1 MSPIAIVSI
10 ILLLVFAGFLAASES
25 ALTSI
30 SRVVIDE
37 LEGKRGGALLRKYSA
52 QPARYLNV
60 ILLVRK
66 LCEFTATVLLAVI
79 LLRNYPSA
87 QAMALTVAIMVVLSY
102 VVVGVGPRTLG
113 KQQPHKYARYGII
126 VAYGMAFLLGPVTK
140 ILISV
145 GNALTPGKGFRSG
158 PFTSEAE
165 LRDLVDQ
172 AHERGLVESDEHE
185 MIHSVFELG
194 DTLVRELMV
203 PRTDMVWVEKDKSLR
218 QGLSLALR
226 SGYSRI
232 PVIGDSID
240 NIVGIVYVKDLAK
253 RALDHHESEQS
264 ETIEQHMRPANFVP
278 EIKMAD
284 DLLKEM
290 QKNQIHLAIVVDEYG
305 GTAGIITIED
315 IIEEIVG
322 EIEDEFDD
330 AEIQY
335 TKQAENAFLFEG
347 RTSLNDLLKII
358 GEEYEPMIEEARGVP
373 LSASCVVHRG
383 EMLEILQSARDFL
396 PVDFLTAESILNER
410 DQIIDEGRSSA
421 EAMIATTRE
430 DVSRMIEQTSI
441 VQAARDE
448 AQRILVDAR
457 AVAEE
462 ERHEVEA
469 YIDARLATLEVI
481 LNKTLDAVARGRERL
496 EGAGDNDVLSQLN
509 SDR

>member
-1 MSPIAIVSI
+1 MSPIAIISI
-10 ILLLVFAGFLAASES
+10 IALLIFAGFLAASES

-30 SRVVIDE
+30 SRVVIE
-37 LEGKRGGALLRKYSA
+37 EIEGKRGTALLRKYTA

-79 LLRNYPSA
+79 LLRNYSSA

-126 VAYGMAFLLGPVTK
+126 VAYGLAFLLGPVTK
-140 ILISV
+140 LLISV

-232 PVIGDSID
+232 PVIGDDID

-253 RALDHHESEQS
+253 RALDHHEAEHT
-264 ETIEQHMRPANFVP
+264 EKIEQLMRPANFVP

-330 AEIQY
+330 GEEDF
-335 TKQAENAFLFEG
+335 TWLSPDKG
-347 RTSLNDLLKII
+347 RAKATLHIEDLADELKIEIEKAEFEDIDSI
-358 GEEYEPMIEEARGVP
+358 GGLMAKKLGRVP
-373 LSASCVVHRG
+373 IAGSTISWHG
-383 EMLEILQSARDFL
+383 W
-396 PVDFLTAESILNER
+396 SITSER
-410 DQIIDEGRSSA
+410 PIGRRRRISS
-421 EAMIATTRE
+421 
-430 DVSRMIEQTSI
+430 V
-441 VQAARDE
+441 
-448 AQRILVDAR
+448 LVER
-457 AVAEE
+457 LAEE
-462 ERHEVEA
+462 IE
-469 YIDARLATLEVI
+469 DAE
-481 LNKTLDAVARGRERL
+481 
-496 EGAGDNDVLSQLN
+496 
-509 SDR
+509 

>member
-1 MSPIAIVSI
+1 MSPIAILSI
-10 ILLLVFAGFLAASES
+10 IALLAFAGFLAAGES

-30 SRVVIDE
+30 SRIVVEE
-37 LEGKRGGALLRKYSA
+37 LEGKRGGALLGKYSA

-66 LCEFTATVLLAVI
+66 LCEFTATVLLASI

-87 QAMALTVAIMVVLSY
+87 QAMALTVLIMVVLSY

-126 VAYGMAFLLGPVTK
+126 VAYGLTIILGPVTK
-140 ILISV
+140 LLITV
-145 GNALTPGKGFRSG
+145 GNAITPGKGFRSG

-203 PRTDMVWVEKDKSLR
+203 PRTEMVWIEKDKSLR

-226 SGYSRI
+226 SGFSRI
-232 PVIGDSID
+232 PVVGTGPD
-240 NIVGIVYVKDLAK
+240 NIIGIVYVKDLAK
-253 RALDHHESEQS
+253 RALDHHEAEQS
-264 ETIEQHMRPANFVP
+264 ENIEQHMRPATFVP

-284 DLLKEM
+284 ELLKEM
-290 QKNQIHLAIVVDEYG
+290 QRNQIHLAVVVDEYG

-330 AEIQY
+330 GEDHFTWLSSKMARANASLHIEDLADELKIEIS
-335 TKQAENAFLFEG
+335 ESDFEG
-347 RTSLNDLLKII
+347 IDTIGGLMAQKLGRVPIAGSTISLNGWSITSERPI
-358 GEEYEPMIEEARGVP
+358 GRRRRI
-373 LSASCVVHRG
+373 
-383 EMLEILQSARDFL
+383 
-396 PVDFLTAESILNER
+396 
-410 DQIIDEGRSSA
+410 SSVL
-421 EAMIATTRE
+421 I
-430 DVSRMIEQTSI
+430 
-441 VQAARDE
+441 
-448 AQRILVDAR
+448 
-457 AVAEE
+457 
-462 ERHEVEA
+462 
-469 YIDARLATLEVI
+469 
-481 LNKTLDAVARGRERL
+481 ERL
-496 EGAGDNDVLSQLN
+496 ETEIEDHE
-509 SDR
+509 

>member
-1 MSPIAIVSI
+1 MSPIAIISI
-10 ILLLVFAGFLAASES
+10 IALLIFAGFLAASES

-30 SRVVIDE
+30 SRVVIE
-37 LEGKRGGALLRKYSA
+37 EIEGKRGTALLRKYTA

-79 LLRNYPSA
+79 LLRNYSSA

-126 VAYGMAFLLGPVTK
+126 VAYGLAFLLGPVTK
-140 ILISV
+140 LLISV

-232 PVIGDSID
+232 PVIGDDID

-253 RALDHHESEQS
+253 RALDHHEAEHT
-264 ETIEQHMRPANFVP
+264 EKIEQLMRPANFVP

-330 AEIQY
+330 GEEDF
-335 TKQAENAFLFEG
+335 TWLSPDKG
-347 RTSLNDLLKII
+347 RAKATLHIEDLADELKIEIEKAEFEDIDSI
-358 GEEYEPMIEEARGVP
+358 GGLMAQKLGRVP
-373 LSASCVVHRG
+373 IAGSTISWHG
-383 EMLEILQSARDFL
+383 W
-396 PVDFLTAESILNER
+396 SITSER
-410 DQIIDEGRSSA
+410 PIGRRRRISS
-421 EAMIATTRE
+421 
-430 DVSRMIEQTSI
+430 V
-441 VQAARDE
+441 
-448 AQRILVDAR
+448 LVER
-457 AVAEE
+457 LAEE
-462 ERHEVEA
+462 IE
-469 YIDARLATLEVI
+469 DAE
-481 LNKTLDAVARGRERL
+481 
-496 EGAGDNDVLSQLN
+496 
-509 SDR
+509 

>member
-10 ILLLVFAGFLAASES
+10 IALLAFAGFLAASES

-30 SRVVIDE
+30 SRIVVEE

-66 LCEFTATVLLAVI
+66 LCEFTATVLLASI

-87 QAMALTVAIMVVLSY
+87 QAMALTVLIMVVLSY

-126 VAYGMAFLLGPVTK
+126 VAYGLTIILGPVTK
-140 ILISV
+140 LLITV
-145 GNALTPGKGFRSG
+145 GNAITPGKGFRSG

-203 PRTDMVWVEKDKSLR
+203 PRTEMVWIEKDKSLR

-226 SGYSRI
+226 SGFSRI
-232 PVIGDSID
+232 PVVGTGPD
-240 NIVGIVYVKDLAK
+240 NIIGIVYVKDLAK
-253 RALDHHESEQS
+253 RALDHHEAEQS
-264 ETIEQHMRPANFVP
+264 ENIEQHMRPATFVP

-284 DLLKEM
+284 ELLKEM
-290 QKNQIHLAIVVDEYG
+290 QRNQIHLAVVVDEYG

-330 AEIQY
+330 GEDHFIWLSSNMARANASLHIEDLADELKIEIN
-335 TKQAENAFLFEG
+335 ESDFEG
-347 RTSLNDLLKII
+347 IDTIGGLMAQKLGRVPIAGSTISLNGWSITSERPI
-358 GEEYEPMIEEARGVP
+358 GRRRRI
-373 LSASCVVHRG
+373 
-383 EMLEILQSARDFL
+383 
-396 PVDFLTAESILNER
+396 
-410 DQIIDEGRSSA
+410 SSVL
-421 EAMIATTRE
+421 I
-430 DVSRMIEQTSI
+430 
-441 VQAARDE
+441 
-448 AQRILVDAR
+448 
-457 AVAEE
+457 
-462 ERHEVEA
+462 
-469 YIDARLATLEVI
+469 
-481 LNKTLDAVARGRERL
+481 ERL
-496 EGAGDNDVLSQLN
+496 EREIEDHE
-509 SDR
+509 

>member
-1 MSPIAIVSI
+1 MEEKIMSPIAIVSI
-10 ILLLVFAGFLAASES
+10 IALLAFAGFLAASES

-30 SRVVIDE
+30 SRIVVEE

-66 LCEFTATVLLAVI
+66 LCELTATVLLASI

-87 QAMALTVAIMVVLSY
+87 QAMALTVLIMVVLSY

-126 VAYGMAFLLGPVTK
+126 VAYGLTIILGPVTK
-140 ILISV
+140 LLITV
-145 GNALTPGKGFRSG
+145 GNAITPGKGFRSG

-203 PRTDMVWVEKDKSLR
+203 PRTEMVWIEKDKSLR

-226 SGYSRI
+226 SGFSRI
-232 PVIGDSID
+232 PVVGTGPD
-240 NIVGIVYVKDLAK
+240 NIIGIVYVKDLAK
-253 RALDHHESEQS
+253 RALDHHEAEQS
-264 ETIEQHMRPANFVP
+264 ENIEQHMRPATFVP

-284 DLLKEM
+284 ELLKEM
-290 QKNQIHLAIVVDEYG
+290 QRNQIHLAVVVDEYG

-330 AEIQY
+330 GEDHFTWLSSNMARANASLHIEDLADELKIEIN
-335 TKQAENAFLFEG
+335 ESDFEG
-347 RTSLNDLLKII
+347 IDTIGGFMAQKLGRVPIAGSTISLNGWSITSERPI
-358 GEEYEPMIEEARGVP
+358 GRRRRI
-373 LSASCVVHRG
+373 
-383 EMLEILQSARDFL
+383 
-396 PVDFLTAESILNER
+396 
-410 DQIIDEGRSSA
+410 SSVL
-421 EAMIATTRE
+421 I
-430 DVSRMIEQTSI
+430 
-441 VQAARDE
+441 
-448 AQRILVDAR
+448 
-457 AVAEE
+457 
-462 ERHEVEA
+462 
-469 YIDARLATLEVI
+469 
-481 LNKTLDAVARGRERL
+481 ERL
-496 EGAGDNDVLSQLN
+496 ETEIEDHE
-509 SDR
+509 

>member
-1 MSPIAIVSI
+1 MSPIAIISI
-10 ILLLVFAGFLAASES
+10 IALLIFAGFLAASDS

-30 SRVVIDE
+30 SRVVIE
-37 LEGKRGGALLRKYSA
+37 EIEGKRGTVLLRKYTA

-79 LLRNYPSA
+79 LLRNYSSA

-126 VAYGMAFLLGPVTK
+126 VAYGLAFLLGPVTK
-140 ILISV
+140 LLISV

-232 PVIGDSID
+232 PVIGDGID

-253 RALDHHESEQS
+253 RALDHHEAEHT
-264 ETIEQHMRPANFVP
+264 EKIEQLMRPANFVP

-330 AEIQY
+330 GEEEFTWLSAD
-335 TKQAENAFLFEG
+335 KG
-347 RTSLNDLLKII
+347 RARATLHIEDLADELKIEI
-358 GEEYEPMIEEARGVP
+358 EKDEYEDIDSIGGLMAQKLGRVP
-373 LSASCVVHRG
+373 IAGSTISWHGWAITS
-383 EMLEILQSARDFL
+383 
-396 PVDFLTAESILNER
+396 ER
-410 DQIIDEGRSSA
+410 PQGRRRRISS
-421 EAMIATTRE
+421 
-430 DVSRMIEQTSI
+430 V
-441 VQAARDE
+441 
-448 AQRILVDAR
+448 LV
-457 AVAEE
+457 
-462 ERHEVEA
+462 
-469 YIDARLATLEVI
+469 
-481 LNKTLDAVARGRERL
+481 ERL
-496 EGAGDNDVLSQLN
+496 VEEIEDAE
-509 SDR
+509 